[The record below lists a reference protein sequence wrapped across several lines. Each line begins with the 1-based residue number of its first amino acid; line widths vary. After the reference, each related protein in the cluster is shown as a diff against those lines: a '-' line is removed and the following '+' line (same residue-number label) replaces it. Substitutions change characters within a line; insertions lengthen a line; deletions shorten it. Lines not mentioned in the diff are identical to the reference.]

1 MKVKSILLVLTGAV
15 LIIVGTIKIKSGQPG
30 LQQQEESR
38 RGTLKWHAQQAKAKG
53 EQQVV
58 IPAPIERV
66 AHVTNLDEAL
76 SRFHLTALIG
86 EPVEEKSF
94 AQGEDNIATWYKFR
108 VKEYLSQQSVSECRT
123 CSLPPDVPQE
133 FLPLKD
139 DEILVLKAGGALAVD
154 GVKVINQERDF
165 PEFSKS
171 QEYLLLLDLN
181 LSTKVG
187 RLSIG
192 PYGVFTIDSNG
203 LLRSVNKKPHPL
215 KQEMQ
220 IRYLDSVERLRANL
234 KERHEAPR

>member
-1 MKVKSILLVLTGAV
+1 MKVKSILLILTGMV
-15 LIIVGTIKIKSGQPG
+15 LVVAGTMRTKSGQQRLP
-30 LQQQEESR
+30 QQEETR

-86 EPVEEKSF
+86 QPVEEKSF
-94 AQGEDNIATWYKFR
+94 AQGEDNIATWYKFK
-108 VKEYLSQQSVSECRT
+108 VKEYLSQQSVSECQK

-139 DEILVLKAGGALAVD
+139 DEILVLKAGGALVLD

-165 PEFSKS
+165 PEFSNS

-203 LLRSVNKKPHPL
+203 SLKSVNKKPHPL
-215 KQEMQ
+215 KQEME
-220 IRYLDSVERLRANL
+220 IRHLNSVERLRANL
-234 KERHEAPR
+234 TERHKTPR

>member
-1 MKVKSILLVLTGAV
+1 MKIKAILLILTGGV
-15 LIIVGTIKIKSGQPG
+15 LVVAGTMRTQSGQQRLP
-30 LQQQEESR
+30 QQEENR

-53 EQQVV
+53 EQQVI

-86 EPVEEKSF
+86 QPIEEKSF
-94 AQGEDNIATWYKFR
+94 AQDEDNITTWYKFR
-108 VKEYLSQQSVSECRT
+108 VKEYLSQQSVSECRS

-139 DEILVLKAGGALAVD
+139 GEILVSKAGGTLVLD
-154 GVKVINQERDF
+154 GVKVINAERDF

-171 QEYLLLLDLN
+171 QEYLLFLDLN
-181 LSTKVG
+181 ISTKIG

-192 PYGVFTIDSNG
+192 PYGVFIVNSDGSFT
-203 LLRSVNKKPHPL
+203 SVNKKPHPL
-215 KQEMQ
+215 KQEMT
-220 IRYLDSVERLRANL
+220 IRYANSTERLKQNL
-234 KERHEAPR
+234 KERHGAPQ